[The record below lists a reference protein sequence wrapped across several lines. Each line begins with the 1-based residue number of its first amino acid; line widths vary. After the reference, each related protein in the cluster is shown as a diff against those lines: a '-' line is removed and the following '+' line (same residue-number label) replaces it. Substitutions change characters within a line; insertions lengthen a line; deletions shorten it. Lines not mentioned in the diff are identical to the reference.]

1 MGRGES
7 VRAQFHVQHERNVMT
22 TTIPASTLPAAE
34 RDELEPLDL
43 YASVEAGTN
52 PALRAGRHPHFCD
65 CDPCLH
71 GEA

>member
-1 MGRGES
+1 M
-7 VRAQFHVQHERNVMT
+7 VLMQ

-52 PALRAGRHPHFCD
+52 PALRAAKVPT
-65 CDPCLH
+65 
-71 GEA
+71 